1 MPHLEVPPEI
11 EPPLAGHVAMG
22 DPEHHLDAITVTSR
36 YLTRAG
42 RPWLPV
48 MGEFHF
54 SRYPA
59 AEWAEELRKIRA
71 GGITAVATYVFW
83 NLHEEERGHY
93 DWSGD
98 RDLRSFVQACAGAGL
113 DVVARVGP
121 WAHGESRN
129 GGFPDW
135 LLAEPVRT
143 RTDDPG
149 YLAIVRPFLDQ
160 IAEQLR
166 GLTRAE
172 GGPIIAVQVENE
184 LYDQPG
190 HLLTL
195 KRMVREA
202 GLDAPLWT
210 ATGWGHAQLP
220 ADELLPVFG
229 GYSEAAWDDAHDG
242 WPQQSRA
249 HYFFGPG
256 RDDDS
261 IGADL
266 RKDEDHTG
274 GGTTDESHLARYP
287 FATCELGGGM
297 YTSYHRRPIVAA
309 DDIAALGLVKIGSG
323 SSMQGYYLYHG
334 ASQKVGARST
344 LQESHAT
351 GYPNDCPVIN
361 YDFQAPLGDAGQF
374 RPSWYALRRQN
385 LWLADHGARLAPMTL
400 HLPGD
405 APGDTADRETL
416 RWAVRSDGDSG
427 YLFVNNHQP
436 VESLPEHPGV
446 QFTVRLAGREITVP
460 RRPVT
465 IGSGAYFA
473 WPLNQRVGAV
483 TLVSATA
490 QPLCDL
496 TVGGVPTAVL
506 GATAG
511 LPVELV
517 LDAGTAA
524 AVEGPAAVSYETEQI
539 VVSGIEPG
547 PGALLRITAA
557 DGSQAAILLLDET
570 SALHATRG
578 RLWGADRLVISAA
591 PVVLDEGTAVVY
603 GPPAPVLVH
612 PAVSGHPRQGVFSVH
627 EPPVAD
633 VEPVPAAVTRVRAA
647 GPARRPVLDAATGR
661 ASAPQDA
668 DFEQA
673 AVLHVPVPDDVF
685 ADTGDEVL
693 LRIHWT
699 GDVGR
704 AYVDG
709 RLVADQF
716 WYGPVWE
723 IGLRRIRKEAVTH
736 GIELRLLPLAEDAP
750 IFVSP
755 QVRPGAYPAGGLL
768 DIRHIEFARQPRTV
782 LADPR

>member
-1 MPHLEVPPEI
+1 MPFLEVPAQIP
-11 EPPLAGHVAMG
+11 PPLTGHLPIG
-22 DPEHHLDAITVTSR
+22 DPDSHPDAITVTSG

-42 RPWLPV
+42 RPWFPV

-83 NLHEEERGHY
+83 NLHEEERGRF

-98 RDLRSFVQACAGAGL
+98 RDLRSFVQACAAAGL
-113 DVVARVGP
+113 DVVARLGP

-149 YLAIVRPFLDQ
+149 YLNIVRTYLEQ

-166 GLTRAE
+166 GLTRAD
-172 GGPIIAVQVENE
+172 GGPIVAIQVENE
-184 LYDQPG
+184 LYDQPE

-195 KRMVREA
+195 KRMIRA
-202 GLDAPLWT
+202 TGLDAPLWT

-220 ADELLPVFG
+220 ADEMLPVFG
-229 GYSEAAWDDAHDG
+229 GYSEAAWDTAHDG

-266 RKDEDHTG
+266 RQDEDTG
-274 GGTTDESHLARYP
+274 EGTADESHLARYP

-297 YTSYHRRPIVAA
+297 YTSYHRRPIVEA
-309 DDIAALGLVKIGSG
+309 DDVAALGLVKIGSG
-323 SSMQGYYLYHG
+323 SSLQGYYLYHG
-334 ASQKVGARST
+334 ASQKIGAKST

-374 RPSWYALRRQN
+374 RPSWNALRRQN
-385 LWLADHGARLAPMTL
+385 VWLAGHGARLAPMTL
-400 HLPGD
+400 HMPAD
-405 APGDTADRETL
+405 APGDTADRATL
-416 RWAVRSDGDSG
+416 RWSVRSDGDSG

-436 VESLPEHPGV
+436 VESLPEHAGV
-446 QFTVRLAGREITVP
+446 QFTVRLGGRDLTVP
-460 RRPVT
+460 RQPVT
-465 IGSGAYFA
+465 IPTGAYFV
-473 WPLNQRVGAV
+473 WPLNQQVGPVSIV
-483 TLVSATA
+483 TATA

-506 GATAG
+506 SASAG
-511 LPVELV
+511 IPVELV
-517 LDAGTAA
+517 LDAATVAT
-524 AVEGPAAVSYETEQI
+524 VEGPATVERDGEWI
-539 VVSGIEPG
+539 VVTGIEPG
-547 PGALLRITAA
+547 PAAWLRVTGS
-557 DGSQAAILLLDET
+557 DGSSVAILLLDEA
-570 SALHATRG
+570 SALQATHG
-578 RLWGADRLVISAA
+578 ELWGTDRLVISAM

-603 GPPAPVLVH
+603 GPAAPLLVH
-612 PAVSGHPRQGVFSVH
+612 PAVDGHPRQGVFSVH
-627 EPPVAD
+627 EPSVAD
-633 VEPVPAAVTRVRAA
+633 AEPVPAAVTWLREP
-647 GPARRPVLDAATGR
+647 GPARPFALDAATGR

-668 DFEQA
+668 DFEEA
-673 AVLHVPVPDDVF
+673 AVLHVPVSDDLF
-685 ADTGDEVL
+685 ADTDDEVL

-704 AYVDG
+704 AHIDG
-709 RLVADQF
+709 RLIADQF
-716 WYGPVWE
+716 WHGPVWE
-723 IGLRRIRKEAVTH
+723 IALRRVRKEAVAH
-736 GIELRLLPLAEDAP
+736 GIELRLLPLAQDAP
-750 IFVSP
+750 IFISP
-755 QVRPGAYPAGGLL
+755 QVRPADHVEGGVL
-768 DIRHIEFARQPRTV
+768 DIRRIEFARQPRTV
-782 LADPR
+782 LAGPR